1 MNCAEVNRQIPL
13 YCYGEVD
20 SETEERIESHLGGC
34 LACQDELA
42 KHRSFLELMDQR
54 PHAAD
59 AAGADLDSLLV
70 GCRSDLRRAMSSESA
85 STGGSW
91 LDALR
96 GLANW
101 HIPFRIPVG
110 AAALVALGFFGARFT
125 PDKFGGMRAS
135 VADPMFSNVRSVQAD
150 ASGAVQI
157 SVDDV
162 RRHEVKG
169 RLEDPRIQELL
180 LSAVHEENNPGVR
193 VESIDVLKARADSE
207 QVRQALLERLTHDP
221 NAGVRIKALEGL
233 KPYAGDPTVRRT
245 LATVLQKDE
254 NPGVRVQA
262 IDVLTT
268 HHDDS
273 MVGVL
278 QDVVQR
284 ENNNYVRA
292 RLTRLLED
300 MKASPGTY

>member
-20 SETEERIESHLGGC
+20 SEIEERIESHLGEC

-70 GCRSDLRRAMSSESA
+70 ACRSELRRTMSDA
-85 STGGSW
+85 PALRGGTW

-96 GLANW
+96 GLANL

-110 AAALVALGFFGARFT
+110 AAALVALGFFGARFA
-125 PDKFGGMRAS
+125 PEKFGGMRAS

-150 ASGAVQI
+150 ASGGVQI

-180 LSAVHEENNPGVR
+180 LSAVREDNNPGVR
-193 VESIDVLKARADSE
+193 VESIDVLKTRADSE
-207 QVRQALLERLTHDP
+207 EVRQALLYSLTHDP
-221 NAGVRIKALEGL
+221 NPGVRIKALEGL

-254 NPGVRVQA
+254 NSGVRVQA
-262 IDVLTT
+262 IDVLTA

-273 MVGVL
+273 ILGAL

-284 ENNNYVRA
+284 EDNNYVRA
-292 RLTRLLED
+292 HVTRLLED